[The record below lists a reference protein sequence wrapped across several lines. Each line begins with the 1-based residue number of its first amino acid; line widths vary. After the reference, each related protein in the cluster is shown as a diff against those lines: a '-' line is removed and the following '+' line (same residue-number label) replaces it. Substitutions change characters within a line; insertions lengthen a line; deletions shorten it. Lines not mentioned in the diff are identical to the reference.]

1 MSLPLVSIIIPV
13 YNRADLISFSLD
25 AVLNQSYTNWE
36 CLIIDD
42 GSTDDSVSVIQSYT
56 TKDDRFKLFQQSDK
70 KNKGANYCRNFGIK
84 NANGD
89 YFQFLDSDDYL
100 FPQKIE
106 SQVIELLNYSKN
118 TVAICKWDRF
128 KISIEEANFMK
139 IYPYYKNYE
148 SPKNYL
154 NTLGKKWI
162 PPLCYLVP
170 RKLVENAGPWNED
183 LIINQDAEYFIRI
196 LITARNIIYVDKAK
210 VLYRHHTE
218 TNVSKETPQ
227 KIQAKI
233 DTFTLMEKHLEVLYQ
248 DEPNLY
254 IERSKKTYFNRIR
267 KRFPNIIRS
276 NKQVFSNQIKERKL
290 INRILRKLNFE
301 I

>member
-42 GSTDDSVSVIQSYT
+42 GSTDDSVSVIHSYT
-56 TKDDRFKLFQQSDK
+56 TKDDRFRLFQQSDK

-84 NANGD
+84 NANGE

-128 KISIEEANFMK
+128 KTSIEEANFMK
-139 IYPYYKNYE
+139 IYPYYKNFE

-196 LITARNIIYVDKAK
+196 LINARNIIYVDKAK